1 MAKTS
6 VFALIIGLIN
16 LLLLPLL
23 ADAASQRA
31 FDNANANASFL
42 RCGTKHPSAAEAR
55 NWHQKYIDR
64 KALLGG
70 KKPTNPGGGNGN
82 GGGGG
87 GGEPPPPPPPTYPG
101 PGTIPVDV
109 FVHII
114 TDSSGNGN
122 VSDATIADQIFV
134 INEAYGGN
142 GSYTTPYT
150 FNLVSTS
157 RTANNSWYTA
167 GPDTTAEIQMKTAL
181 RQGDAGDLNIYVSSP
196 GGGLLGWATFP
207 NWYADSPEDDGVVIL
222 NGTLP
227 GGSAGNYNEGDT
239 LTHEVGHWL
248 GLYHTFQGGCD
259 ETAGDFVA
267 DTPAEQSPAYGC
279 PIGRNSCRAK
289 GRKKVDTG
297 DDPIHNFM
305 DYTDDYCMFEFTS
318 GQAQR
323 AFELSDAYRG
333 LSAP

>member
-1 MAKTS
+1 MRITLLILAMTSLLFAPFAESAPNAK
-6 VFALIIGLIN
+6 
-16 LLLLPLL
+16 
-23 ADAASQRA
+23 A
-31 FDNANANASFL
+31 FSNANDNASFL
-42 RCGTKHPSAAEAR
+42 RCGTEHPSAAEAKR
-55 NWHQKYIDR
+55 WHESFLQR
-64 KALLGG
+64 KALLAG
-70 KKPTNPGGGNGN
+70 KKPDKPGGGNGNGNGN

-87 GGEPPPPPPPTYPG
+87 GEPPPPTYPG
-101 PGTIPVDV
+101 PGTIPVN
-109 FVHII
+109 VHFHVI
-114 TDSSGNGN
+114 TASSGAGD
-122 VSDATIADQIFV
+122 VSDGVIADQIFV

-150 FNLVSTS
+150 LTLATTD
-157 RTANNSWYTA
+157 RTANDSWYKA
-167 GPDTTAEIQMKTAL
+167 GHGSSAEAAMKNAL
-181 RQGDAGDLNIYVSSP
+181 RRGGAGDLNIYSASLED
-196 GGGLLGWATFP
+196 GLLGWATFP
-207 NWYADSPEDDGVVIL
+207 TSYSGNPGNDGVVIL
-222 NGTLP
+222 NSTMP
-227 GGSAGNYNEGDT
+227 GGSASNYNEGDT

-259 ETAGDFVA
+259 ENAGDYVA

-305 DYTDDYCMFEFTS
+305 DYTYDYCMFEFTS

-323 AFELSDAYRG
+323 AFEYSDLYRG

>member
-1 MAKTS
+1 MGKTS
-6 VFALIIGLIN
+6 AITLILGLISF
-16 LLLLPLL
+16 LLMPLSIE
-23 ADAASQRA
+23 AASHNA
-31 FDNANANASFL
+31 FDHANANARFL
-42 RCGTKHPSAAEAR
+42 RCGTEHPSAAEAK
-55 NWHQKYIDR
+55 NWHKNYIDR
-64 KALLGG
+64 KALLAG

-87 GGEPPPPPPPTYPG
+87 GGGGGEPPPPTYPR
-101 PGTIPVDV
+101 PGTITRYVYLHVITASNGAGDV
-109 FVHII
+109 
-114 TDSSGNGN
+114 SN
-122 VSDATIADQIFV
+122 AMIADQIFV

-150 FNLVSTS
+150 FNLVSTD
-157 RTANNSWYTA
+157 RTANDSWYAA
-167 GPDTTAEIQMKTAL
+167 GHGSTAESQMKNAL
-181 RQGDAGDLNIYVSSP
+181 RQGGAGDLNIYSASP

-207 NWYADSPEDDGVVIL
+207 TSYSGNPANDGVVIL
-222 NGTLP
+222 NSTMP
-227 GGSAGNYNEGDT
+227 GGSASPYNEGDT

-259 ETAGDFVA
+259 ETAGDYVA

-305 DYTDDYCMFEFTS
+305 DYTDDSCMFEFTS

-323 AFELSDAYRG
+323 AFDYSDVYRG